1 MAEKYCCV
9 IDAARKYITYVLVL
23 VDDQGVE
30 TVQNYTLKEDE
41 LLIDAKPPV
50 MRTSTATDGYLVP
63 VWDMDTSTWTEGA
76 TAEELAAWYELH
88 PDWLET
94 DGIAR
99 ICYKLVSIIRDE
111 EGNET
116 GRQEGSA
123 VIITTMMAQYDSNL
137 ALAQAEA
144 WPGSVT
150 VERVPEDER
159 PPAAPPSNEE
169 LAAENKL
176 LKEQVAA
183 LSDQND
189 FQEELIVELANI
201 VYA

>member
-1 MAEKYCCV
+1 MSDKY
-9 IDAARKYITYVLVL
+9 D
-23 VDDQGVE
+23 
-30 TVQNYTLKEDE
+30 
-41 LLIDAKPPV
+41 
-50 MRTSTATDGYLVP
+50 
-63 VWDMDTSTWTEGA
+63 
-76 TAEELAAWYELH
+76 ELH

-111 EGNET
+111 DGQEISREEGA
-116 GRQEGSA
+116 A
-123 VIITTMMAQYDSNL
+123 VTLTAMAAQFDSSL

-144 WPGSVT
+144 WPGSIT

-159 PPAAPPSNEE
+159 PPEAPPSTTE

-183 LSDQND
+183 LSGQVD
-189 FQEELIVELANI
+189 FQEECLVEMADI

>member
-1 MAEKYCCV
+1 MTEKYCCV
-9 IDAARKYITYVLVL
+9 IDAERKYITYVLVL

-30 TVQNYTLKEDE
+30 TIQNYTLKEGE
-41 LLIDAKPPV
+41 LLINAKPPV
-50 MRTSTATDGYLVP
+50 LRTSTAKNGYLVP
-63 VWDMDTSTWTEGA
+63 VWDMETSAWTEGA
-76 TAEELAAWYELH
+76 TEEEVAAWNELH

-94 DGIAR
+94 DGIAYIR
-99 ICYKLVSIIRDE
+99 YKLVSIIRDE
-111 EGNET
+111 EG
-116 GRQEGSA
+116 QEISREEGAA
-123 VIITTMMAQYDSNL
+123 VTLTAMAVQFDSSL

-144 WPGSVT
+144 WPGSIT

-159 PPAAPPSNEE
+159 PPEAPPTNDE

-183 LSDQND
+183 LSGQND
-189 FQEELIVELANI
+189 FQEELIVELANV